1 MAHILRLKPGL
12 RVAIITTFARCLLI
26 RANPVATAPGTDLAH
41 LAAVKL
47 CRRFFIFI
55 VMTKASLTPD
65 EEFAN
70 ALLSH
75 APRYGVNLSAD
86 DAARLLDYYK
96 LVATWNP
103 RLHLVAPCA
112 PDEFA
117 IRHLLE
123 SLFALPQFTPGAR
136 VLDIGS
142 GAGLPIIPCL
152 IARGDVSATLF
163 ESSPKKSVFLREA
176 LRRVG
181 LENQARVITARFEKT
196 SAPQAEFV
204 TCRALEHFT
213 EMLSKITVWSPPY
226 STLLLFGSEKLRARI
241 ESLAPTFTALHIPA
255 SDRRSLF
262 VISRPSL

>member
-1 MAHILRLKPGL
+1 MNK
-12 RVAIITTFARCLLI
+12 T
-26 RANPVATAPGTDLAH
+26 
-41 LAAVKL
+41 
-47 CRRFFIFI
+47 
-55 VMTKASLTPD
+55 SLTPG

-75 APRYGVNLSAD
+75 APRYGVDLSAY

-117 IRHLLE
+117 TRHLLE
-123 SLFALPQFTPGAR
+123 SLCALTQLTPGAR

-152 IARGDVSATLF
+152 IARGDLTATLF

-181 LENQARVITARFEKT
+181 LEHQARVITERFEKT
-196 SAPQAEFV
+196 VAPEAEFV
-204 TCRALEHFT
+204 TCRALERFT
-213 EMLSKITVWSPPY
+213 EMLSEIIAWSPPH
-226 STLLLFGSEKLRARI
+226 STMLLFGGEKLRARI
-241 ESLAPTFTALHIPA
+241 ESFTPTFTAHHIPA
-255 SDRRSLF
+255 SDRRFLF
-262 VISRPSL
+262 VVNRPSL